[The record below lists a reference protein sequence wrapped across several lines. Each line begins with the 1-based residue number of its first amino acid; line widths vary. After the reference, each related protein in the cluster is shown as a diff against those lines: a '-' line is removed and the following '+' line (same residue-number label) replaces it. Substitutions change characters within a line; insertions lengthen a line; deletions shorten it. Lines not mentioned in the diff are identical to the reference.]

1 MGFSFGC
8 STFGS
13 YFFLNI
19 FFASLAL
26 RSRFLITTTILGLSA
41 QLNDQDEF
49 STSFKVVSKDDFQ
62 IVINGEKYN
71 DQVVF
76 AGTTLPIN
84 PTITHI
90 GDAYPAFVFAEIEL
104 DDSTFQLD
112 DNGISS
118 DWKPLDGTDNV
129 WYYGTDEGL
138 VPFTSS
144 DSSTLFESV
153 IVRDDAAST
162 DAEIAITVYAIQTI
176 DHDPTSPTAVW
187 GDAR

>member
-1 MGFSFGC
+1 MKKL
-8 STFGS
+8 
-13 YFFLNI
+13 LNTRLHLI
-19 FFASLAL
+19 VLAISL
-26 RSRFLITTTILGLSA
+26 LITTTILGLSA

-62 IVINGEKYN
+62 INITGEKYN

-90 GDAYPAFVFAEIEL
+90 GDAYPAFVFVEIEL
-104 DDSTFQLD
+104 DESTFQLD
-112 DNGISS
+112 DNGINS
-118 DWKPLDGTDNV
+118 DWKPLDGTDTV

-162 DAEIAITVYAIQTI
+162 DAEIAITVYAVQTI

-187 GDAR
+187 GDAQ

>member
-1 MGFSFGC
+1 MKKL
-8 STFGS
+8 
-13 YFFLNI
+13 LNTRLHLI
-19 FFASLAL
+19 VLAVSLL
-26 RSRFLITTTILGLSA
+26 VTTTILGLSA

-49 STSFKVVSKDDFQ
+49 STSFTVVSKDDFQ
-62 IVINGEKYN
+62 INITGEKYN

-104 DDSTFQLD
+104 DNNTFELD
-112 DNGISS
+112 GNGINS
-118 DWKPLDGTDNV
+118 DWTQLDGTDNV

-138 VPFTSS
+138 TPFTST
-144 DSSTLFESV
+144 DSSTLFNSV
-153 IVRDDAAST
+153 IVRDDAASV

-176 DHDPTSPTAVW
+176 DYDASDVQHVW